1 MTRRLHPSRR
11 NRLRLTLL
19 LVLSLLF
26 QQTAMAAY
34 VCASADM
41 PAGDAA
47 MAAHCDGMPMPQA
60 KHAPAL
66 CTWHCAQ
73 QSASTQGAQ
82 APTVPPLLAPAL
94 MAATSVTLIRL
105 PATRALNARD
115 PLRRPSG
122 IPPALRFRVL
132 LI

>member
-1 MTRRLHPSRR
+1 MTRRLRPSRR
-11 NRLRLTLL
+11 TRLRLTLL
-19 LVLSLLF
+19 VVLSLLV
-26 QQTAMAAY
+26 QQAAMAAY

-41 PAGDAA
+41 QAGNAA
-47 MAAHCDGMPMPQA
+47 MAAHCDGMPMAQA

-82 APTVPPLLAPAL
+82 APTVPPLPAF
-94 MAATSVTLIRL
+94 MPL
-105 PATRALNARD
+105 PASLAFILLPASQALDVRD
-115 PLRRPSG
+115 PELRTSG